1 MEKRSQ
7 TSFDSDADAESS
19 TTLLDEQLRISR
31 HRARPGTIALKLILG
46 LACGLCVVSLLY
58 TAATVHKLSQSSE
71 VDYGDC
77 GAHESVDEARA
88 KGCVFDPMGWV
99 WVRPECYD
107 AEMTADFLNRT
118 DFTWH
123 TEPKLTPESK
133 VPMDVIFRGDHPKL
147 FTQKKYH
154 SVHCTVSEPSPLIF
168 TSTSAIDTAP
178 ASGNILL
185 IFLWGNS

>member
-7 TSFDSDADAESS
+7 ASFDSDADAESS
-19 TTLLDEQLRISR
+19 TTLLDEQLLDEQLLANRSSR
-31 HRARPGTIALKLILG
+31 RSRPTAIALKLVLG
-46 LACGLCVVSLLY
+46 LVAVACFASLMY
-58 TAATVHKLSQSSE
+58 TAVTVHKISQASE

-77 GAHESVDEARA
+77 GSNESVEEARA

-107 AEMTADFLNRT
+107 AEMVADFLNRT
-118 DFTWH
+118 EFSWH

-133 VPMDVIFRGDHPKL
+133 VSMDVIFRGDHPKL

-154 SVHCTVSEPSPLIF
+154 SVHCTVSEPCSF
-168 TSTSAIDTAP
+168 TP
-178 ASGNILL
+178 MLWFLL
-185 IFLWGNS
+185 LLPEVSY